1 MTNEYVEYQLEAR
14 WNAAQRATQWLTAQL
29 DKLRLKLQSSE
40 NQLQAYSR
48 SAGLLF
54 TGDKTNVEQ
63 EKLAQLQAELSRAT
77 ADRVSK
83 QASYEIAATSA
94 ADTVPQVLDNGRLSA
109 YLAQIAD
116 LRRQAAEMGA
126 SMTPEHYRVQRV
138 QAQLKELEATF
149 QRERGN
155 ILERVKNEYQGA
167 VRREQALQNAYG
179 AQARLVSEQ
188 SAKTVNYDILRRE
201 VDSNRKQYDE
211 LLTKVQGAG
220 LATAM
225 RASNIRVVDPAEA
238 PRSPS
243 KPNML
248 QTLCMG
254 LGTGLLLGILL
265 VVVGD
270 HINRSLK

>member
-155 ILERVKNEYQGA
+155 ILERVKNE
-167 VRREQALQNAYG
+167 
-179 AQARLVSEQ
+179 
-188 SAKTVNYDILRRE
+188 
-201 VDSNRKQYDE
+201 
-211 LLTKVQGAG
+211 
-220 LATAM
+220 
-225 RASNIRVVDPAEA
+225 
-238 PRSPS
+238 
-243 KPNML
+243 
-248 QTLCMG
+248 
-254 LGTGLLLGILL
+254 LGTEDPDPQFEGGRVDALVGHGI
-265 VVVGD
+265 GD
-270 HINRSLK
+270 VERIGRGGEKDGGAEVLHDLDLA